1 MFLFREFGILGNLHL
16 TYGSSPLADRAYDVS
31 ADNTNAACKP
41 SSPVAEQK
49 AGMHAR
55 HAAWKSKSKG
65 SGRSCACQAIEFHWR
80 AAAKYCRYLDKQ
92 VLAGVQFLTA
102 RLGWAPLHTPL
113 QHWLQAGKRKNVQNG
128 VVHKIPFPI
137 KAQGLY
143 LHWGNHLKSHD
154 SRLSG
159 VTTAGVF

>member
-1 MFLFREFGILGNLHL
+1 MFLFRGFGLLGNLHL

-31 ADNTNAACKP
+31 ADNANAACKP

-65 SGRSCACQAIEFHWR
+65 SGRSCACQAIEFHRR

-102 RLGWAPLHTPL
+102 RLGWAPLHTHPCSTGSK
-113 QHWLQAGKRKNVQNG
+113 QAKEKTS
-128 VVHKIPFPI
+128 KTAWCTKF
-137 KAQGLY
+137 
-143 LHWGNHLKSHD
+143 
-154 SRLSG
+154 LSPYMSDACLP
-159 VTTAGVF
+159 V